1 MDGSQRSIV
10 TITMLSHAIVHVFEL
25 SIPVFI
31 PIWIDQFGI
40 TAATIGVVV
49 SAGYALFGLGALPGG
64 ILADQYGSS
73 RLLLFCIAGM
83 GLSFAL
89 LSVAT
94 SLAMV
99 AVALLL
105 WGVAASVYHP
115 AGLSLISKGVDR
127 RGTALGY
134 HGIAGNVGIAFGP
147 LATLL
152 LLIVFPWR
160 TVAALLAIPAALT
173 IGVILFIGTDAL
185 DVSDDD
191 ERQAADPFSL
201 ADFLADSRRL
211 FASAFALVF
220 VLYILEGLYYRGTLT
235 FLPDLLS
242 TFSAFTPVTISGE
255 TVNPT
260 EYVYAGLLLVG
271 VVGQYA
277 SGKLSDRIRPEI
289 GVVGVFVGLFLIGLA
304 FIPAANAGL
313 GPLLVVSSLLG
324 VFLFGLQ
331 PFMQAT
337 VADHSPA
344 DVRGSSFG
352 FVFAGLFGIGAAGAA
367 ITGVILTHAGA
378 RELFL
383 AVAVFAAVAVGV
395 GQVLRRWTGAGTGG
409 GATTDGVAD
418 Q

>member
-1 MDGSQRSIV
+1 MEGSQRSIV

-40 TAATIGVVV
+40 TPATIGVVV
-49 SAGYALFGLGALPGG
+49 SAGYGLFGLGALPGG
-64 ILADQYGSS
+64 ILADRYGSS
-73 RLLLFCIAGM
+73 RLLVFCILGM

-94 SLAMV
+94 SLGMV
-99 AVALLL
+99 ALALLL
-105 WGVAASVYHP
+105 WGAAASVYHP

-134 HGIAGNVGIAFGP
+134 HGIAGNVGIALGP
-147 LATLL
+147 LATML
-152 LLIVFPWR
+152 LLIALPWR
-160 TVAALLAIPAALT
+160 TVAALLAVPAGLT
-173 IGVILFIGTDAL
+173 LVAIFLIGTESLKVTDAG
-185 DVSDDD
+185 DGGS
-191 ERQAADPFSL
+191 EPFSL
-201 ADFLADSRRL
+201 AGFLSDSRRL

-235 FLPDLLS
+235 FLPDLLGD
-242 TFSAFTPVTISGE
+242 FSAFTPVTVGGE

-277 SGKLSDRIRPEI
+277 SGKLSDRVRPER
-289 GVVGVFVGLFLIGLA
+289 GVVAVFVGLVLIGVA

-313 GPLLVVSSLLG
+313 GPLLVVSALLG

-367 ITGVILTHAGA
+367 ITGFILTRAGPN
-378 RELFL
+378 ELFL
-383 AVAVFAAVAVGV
+383 AVVAFAGVAVVV
-395 GQVLRRWTGAGTGG
+395 GQVLRRRTRA
-409 GATTDGVAD
+409 
-418 Q
+418 